1 MKIRKSPHYI
11 VTVHGIGEQAENVT
25 SVEVVQ
31 RFAEARQ
38 KKSVPLSYR
47 SLLPANL
54 SSYSVR
60 RKGHGPGWSE
70 FCGIPVDA
78 KDKYTDPF
86 DGTRESKTA
95 GKNFRFV
102 DLRWADILQDHQAKF
117 SSRVEAWTGALL
129 NRLELPFTPE
139 NWSEPWMKP
148 LLKEVENTVI
158 PFQRILKW
166 YKPAIANLIFDNILG
181 DIHLY
186 GDYTRTR
193 GQAVRRF
200 HSTLDQIHL
209 RDFEQWCRY
218 ERTDPREQ
226 YASPKYTIIAHSLG
240 SIMSFDALVYAFAN
254 SNIRSGQTTH
264 ASGSLPF
271 PGYTEQE
278 DHEKDSWESLIK
290 NLQKNP
296 KNPDLP
302 DGKENFKAFQNM
314 YPQVTKEF
322 PAVPHLLWRTNVAN
336 FITLGSPIDKFHVLW
351 HHNYR
356 HMGLM
361 HHDFP
366 DEWAENWLD
375 QELFPQ
381 IQHYN
386 LCDEQ
391 DPVGHHLEV
400 AQECQNYK
408 KIFDT
413 SIPVAYRDVVF
424 RRYPVPGA
432 AHTQYWKDQE
442 LFDILVNSIID
453 CPRAQPQPQ
462 ETPVS
467 LASKGMDR
475 FAQPSFIEVPGFYQ
489 KALEWAYFRIPLIT
503 AVITGLL
510 LSYGIIQWQREG
522 FALAYLS
529 AILSAI
535 LLWGMPRPS
544 KGYQKEVNPVE
555 DRKEEKEEEGI
566 SEPLHREEFS
576 PSTEKEYWW
585 KRWWERWKLRP
596 SLFAN
601 LVRGAVTWRRIL
613 IWLNQHPNQAFT
625 LNDAL
630 RNEVR
635 LSLKSSGGFIA
646 NVKRRVGV
654 GFIFLSLSFAVGM
667 LGWCPLVAPNQIS
680 PYLPGWLYVPTLLTF
695 IISACYLSVMAYV
708 GIVFTQMKQHS
719 YERQLIKVVNMKKHQ
734 ASPQKMNDTVDR
746 GFSSTQH
753 QLYPKAQDRHEEK
766 PHTMNV

>member
-38 KKSVPLSYR
+38 KKSAPLSYR

-70 FCGIPVDA
+70 FCGIPVDP

-117 SSRVEAWTGALL
+117 SSRIEAWTGALL

-148 LLKEVENTVI
+148 LLKEIENTVI

-166 YKPAIANLIFDNILG
+166 YKPAIAKTIFEDLLG

-186 GDYTRTR
+186 GDYARTR

-209 RDFEQWCRY
+209 RDFEQWCRH
-218 ERTDPREQ
+218 ERTDPDEQ
-226 YASPKYTIIAHSLG
+226 YAPPKYTIIAHSLG
-240 SIMSFDALVYAFAN
+240 SIMSFDALTYAFAN
-254 SNIRSGQTTH
+254 SKIRSGHTMH

-271 PGYTEQE
+271 PGYTEKE
-278 DHEKDSWESLIK
+278 DDEKEAWDSLIR
-290 NLQKNP
+290 NIQKEP
-296 KNPDLP
+296 KKHGLP
-302 DGKENFKAFQNM
+302 NGKANINAFKDM
-314 YPQVTKEF
+314 HSLTTEEF
-322 PAVPHLLWRTNVAN
+322 PPVPHLFWREHVAN

-366 DEWAENWLD
+366 EEWAEDWL
-375 QELFPQ
+375 EHGISFRIP
-381 IQHYN
+381 HYN

-400 AQECQNYK
+400 AQECQNYRK
-408 KIFDT
+408 VFDT
-413 SIPVAYRDVVF
+413 SIPVTYRDVVF

-442 LFDILVNSIID
+442 LFDILVNSVID
-453 CPRAQPQPQ
+453 SPTAQGQSNN
-462 ETPVS
+462 TPVS
-467 LASKGMDR
+467 PSSKTMDR
-475 FAQPSFIEVPGFYQ
+475 FVQPSFIEVPGFYQ

-503 AVITGLL
+503 AVVTGLL
-510 LSYGIIQWQREG
+510 LSYGIIGWQRNE
-522 FALAYLS
+522 FSLAYLS
-529 AILSAI
+529 AILAAI

-544 KGYQKEVNPVE
+544 KGYQKEMNPT
-555 DRKEEKEEEGI
+555 EEKEEEKDT
-566 SEPLHREEFS
+566 SEPLYTEEPS
-576 PSTEKEYWW
+576 PSLKNECWW

-613 IWLNQHPNQAFT
+613 IWLNQHPNQAFKIENA
-625 LNDAL
+625 LEND
-630 RNEVR
+630 VR
-635 LSLKSSGGFIA
+635 LSLRSLGGFIL

-654 GFIFLSLSFAVGM
+654 GFIFLSFSFAVGM
-667 LGWCPLVAPNQIS
+667 SSWCPLVAPNPIA
-680 PYLPGWLYVPTLLTF
+680 PHVPDWLYVPTFVTF

-708 GIVFTQMKQHS
+708 GIVFTQMKRVSHKNQS
-719 YERQLIKVVNMKKHQ
+719 KVFVNMEKYQ
-734 ASPQKMNDTVDR
+734 ASTQNMNHAVAR
-746 GFSSTQH
+746 RFSIAHH
-753 QLYPKAQDRHEEK
+753 QPPEAQNIKEEET
-766 PHTMNV
+766 HTIHV